1 MSQRT
6 LVETLELWEE
16 ANEALAIAKFRESEL
31 RAQLVNIC
39 SGGLTLDE
47 GTNKFPVPGNR
58 HEIIK
63 IVQPYSY
70 TVDKDIWLTKVAG
83 KLPAHLCEDGVLMKI
98 QPKLSLSAYRKLS
111 NTHLKLV
118 DLAVTAK
125 PGTPQVEVKLIKR

>member
-16 ANEALAIAKFRESEL
+16 ANEALAIAKVRESEL

-47 GTNKFPVPGNR
+47 GTNKFPVPGNG
-58 HEIIK
+58 HETIN
-63 IVQPYSY
+63 IVQPYNY

-83 KLPAHLCEDGVLMKI
+83 KLPAHLCEDGGLMTMH
-98 QPKLSLSAYRKLS
+98 PKLSMSVYRKLS
-111 NTHLKLV
+111 STHLKIV
-118 DLAVTAK
+118 SLAVTAK
-125 PGTPQVEVKLIKR
+125 PGMPQVEVKLRKR